1 MTELMEQT
9 FYELLGIEFDVS
21 SFEISRAYKE
31 NYQLYHEDSLAS
43 YSLFSREEREKI
55 LARLDEAYATLIDE
69 KKRSQYDQSL
79 IGCGILKEGMKSQ
92 DGRKTIG
99 LISDS
104 RGSPNNTILAI
115 RNELKAMVSSSTVIQ
130 DILTHDALQGKDLKR
145 IRETLGVSLET
156 LTEMTKIRIIF
167 LRAIEE
173 DQHEKAP
180 SRMFLKS
187 YVKVY
192 AQSIGLDGDFVASRY
207 LNKLSAEYEGHPI
220 RRRENQR

>member
-1 MTELMEQT
+1 MEQN

-31 NYQLYHEDSLAS
+31 NYQLYHEDSLVS

-69 KKRSQYDQSL
+69 KKRSRYDQSL
-79 IGCGILKEGMKSQ
+79 IECGILKEGMKSQ

-99 LISDS
+99 LISNS
-104 RGSPNNTILAI
+104 KVSTNSTILTI
-115 RNELKAMVSSSTVIQ
+115 KNELKAMVSSNPVIQ
-130 DILTHDALQGKDLKR
+130 EILTHDALWGKDLKR
-145 IRETLGVSLET
+145 IRDELGVSLEIIR
-156 LTEMTKIRIIF
+156 EMTKVRMIF

-173 DQHEKAP
+173 DEYEKAP

-207 LNKLSAEYEGHPI
+207 LNKISD
-220 RRRENQR
+220 

>member
-1 MTELMEQT
+1 MEQN

-31 NYQLYHEDSLAS
+31 NYQLYHEDSLVS

-69 KKRSQYDQSL
+69 KKRSRYDQSL
-79 IGCGILKEGMKSQ
+79 IECGILKEGMKSQ
-92 DGRKTIG
+92 DGRKTIS

-104 RGSPNNTILAI
+104 KVSTNSTILTI
-115 RNELKAMVSSSTVIQ
+115 KNELKAMVSSNPVIQ
-130 DILTHDALQGKDLKR
+130 EILTHDALWGKDLKR
-145 IRETLGVSLET
+145 IRDELGVSLEIIR
-156 LTEMTKIRIIF
+156 EMTKVRMIF

-173 DQHEKAP
+173 DEYEKAP

-207 LNKLSAEYEGHPI
+207 LNKISD
-220 RRRENQR
+220 

>member
-1 MTELMEQT
+1 MEQN
-9 FYELLGIEFDVS
+9 FYELLGIGFDVS

-31 NYQLYHEDSLAS
+31 NYQLYHEDSLVS

-69 KKRSQYDQSL
+69 KKRSRYDQSL
-79 IGCGILKEGMKSQ
+79 IESGILKEGMKSQ

-104 RGSPNNTILAI
+104 KVSTNNTILTI
-115 RNELKAMVSSSTVIQ
+115 RNELKAMVSSNPVIQ
-130 DILTHDALQGKDLKR
+130 EILTHDAFWGKDLKR
-145 IRETLGVSLET
+145 IRDELGVSLEIIR
-156 LTEMTKIRIIF
+156 EMTKVRMIF

-173 DQHEKAP
+173 DEYEKAH

-187 YVKVY
+187 YVKAY

-207 LNKLSAEYEGHPI
+207 LNKVSG
-220 RRRENQR
+220 

>member
-1 MTELMEQT
+1 MEQN

-31 NYQLYHEDSLAS
+31 NYQLYHEDSLVS

-69 KKRSQYDQSL
+69 KKRSGYDQSL
-79 IGCGILKEGMKSQ
+79 IECGILKEGMKSQ

-99 LISDS
+99 LLSDS
-104 RGSPNNTILAI
+104 KVSTNSTVLTIK
-115 RNELKAMVSSSTVIQ
+115 NELKAMVSSNPVIQ
-130 DILTHDALQGKDLKR
+130 EILTHDALWGKDLKR
-145 IRETLGVSLET
+145 IRDELGVSLEIIR
-156 LTEMTKIRIIF
+156 EMTKVRMTF

-173 DQHEKAP
+173 DEYEKAP

-207 LNKLSAEYEGHPI
+207 LNKIGG
-220 RRRENQR
+220 

>member
-1 MTELMEQT
+1 MEQN

-21 SFEISRAYKE
+21 SFEVSRAYKE
-31 NYQLYHEDSLAS
+31 NYQLYHEDSLVS

-69 KKRSQYDQSL
+69 KKRSGYDQSL
-79 IGCGILKEGMKSQ
+79 IECGILKEGMKSQ

-99 LISDS
+99 LLSDS
-104 RGSPNNTILAI
+104 KVSTNNTILAI
-115 RNELKAMVSSSTVIQ
+115 RNELKAMVSLNPVIQ
-130 DILTHDALQGKDLKR
+130 EILTHDALWGKDLKR
-145 IRETLGVSLET
+145 IRDELGVSLEIIR
-156 LTEMTKIRIIF
+156 EMTKVRMTF

-173 DQHEKAP
+173 DEYEKAP

-207 LNKLSAEYEGHPI
+207 LNKISD
-220 RRRENQR
+220 

>member
-1 MTELMEQT
+1 MEQN

-21 SFEISRAYKE
+21 SFEVSRAYKE
-31 NYQLYHEDSLAS
+31 NYQLYHEDSLVS

-69 KKRSQYDQSL
+69 KKRSGYDQSL
-79 IGCGILKEGMKSQ
+79 IECGILKEGMKSQ

-99 LISDS
+99 LLSDS
-104 RGSPNNTILAI
+104 KVSTNNTILAI
-115 RNELKAMVSSSTVIQ
+115 RNELKAMVSSNPVIQ
-130 DILTHDALQGKDLKR
+130 EILTHDALWGKDLKR
-145 IRETLGVSLET
+145 IRDELGVSLEIIR
-156 LTEMTKIRIIF
+156 EMTKVRMTF

-173 DQHEKAP
+173 DEYEKAP

-207 LNKLSAEYEGHPI
+207 LNKISD
-220 RRRENQR
+220 

>member
-1 MTELMEQT
+1 MKRLMEQN

-31 NYQLYHEDSLAS
+31 NYQLYHEDSLVS

-55 LARLDEAYATLIDE
+55 LSRLDEAYATLIDE
-69 KKRSQYDQSL
+69 KKRSRYDQSL
-79 IGCGILKEGMKSQ
+79 IECGVLKEGMKSQ

-99 LISDS
+99 LIADS
-104 RGSPNNTILAI
+104 KVSTNSTILTI
-115 RNELKAMVSSSTVIQ
+115 RNELKTMVSSNPVIQ
-130 DILTHDALQGKDLKR
+130 EILTHDALRGKDLKK
-145 IRETLGVSLET
+145 IRDELGVSLEIIR
-156 LTEMTKIRIIF
+156 EMTKIRMIF

-173 DQHEKAP
+173 DEYEKAP

-187 YVKVY
+187 YVKTY

-207 LNKLSAEYEGHPI
+207 LNKISD
-220 RRRENQR
+220 

>member
-1 MTELMEQT
+1 MKRLMEQN

-21 SFEISRAYKE
+21 SFEVSRAYKE
-31 NYQLYHEDSLAS
+31 NYQLYHEDSVVS

-69 KKRSQYDQSL
+69 KKRSGYDQSL
-79 IGCGILKEGMKSQ
+79 IECGILKEGMKSQ

-104 RGSPNNTILAI
+104 KVPTNNTILTI
-115 RNELKAMVSSSTVIQ
+115 RNELKAMVSSNPVIQ
-130 DILTHDALQGKDLKR
+130 EILTRDALWGKDLKR
-145 IRETLGVSLET
+145 IRDELGVSLEIIR
-156 LTEMTKIRIIF
+156 EMTKVRMTF

-173 DQHEKAP
+173 DEYEKAP

-192 AQSIGLDGDFVASRY
+192 AQSIGLDGDSVASRY
-207 LNKLSAEYEGHPI
+207 LNKISD
-220 RRRENQR
+220 

>member
-1 MTELMEQT
+1 MKRLMEQN

-31 NYQLYHEDSLAS
+31 NYQLYHEDSLVS

-69 KKRSQYDQSL
+69 KKRSRYDQSL
-79 IGCGILKEGMKSQ
+79 IECGILKEGMKSQ
-92 DGRKTIG
+92 EGRKTMG
-99 LISDS
+99 LISDAKVS
-104 RGSPNNTILAI
+104 TNSTILTI
-115 RNELKAMVSSSTVIQ
+115 KNELKAMVSLNPVIQ
-130 DILTHDALQGKDLKR
+130 EILTHDALWGKDLKR
-145 IRETLGVSLET
+145 IRDELGVSLEIIR
-156 LTEMTKIRIIF
+156 EMTKVRMIF

-173 DQHEKAP
+173 DEYEKAP

-187 YVKVY
+187 YVKAY

-207 LNKLSAEYEGHPI
+207 LNKIGE
-220 RRRENQR
+220 

>member
-1 MTELMEQT
+1 MEQN

-31 NYQLYHEDSLAS
+31 NYQLYHEDSLVS

-69 KKRSQYDQSL
+69 KKRSRYDQSL
-79 IGCGILKEGMKSQ
+79 IECGILKEGMKSQ
-92 DGRKTIG
+92 DGRKTIS

-104 RGSPNNTILAI
+104 KVSTNSTILTI
-115 RNELKAMVSSSTVIQ
+115 KNELKVMVSSNPVIQ
-130 DILTHDALQGKDLKR
+130 EILTHDALWGKDLKR
-145 IRETLGVSLET
+145 IRDELGVSLEIIR
-156 LTEMTKIRIIF
+156 EMTKVRMIF

-173 DQHEKAP
+173 DEYEKAP

-207 LNKLSAEYEGHPI
+207 LNKISD
-220 RRRENQR
+220 

>member
-1 MTELMEQT
+1 MEQN
-9 FYELLGIEFDVS
+9 FYELLGIEFEVS

-31 NYQLYHEDSLAS
+31 NYQLYHEDSLVS

-69 KKRSQYDQSL
+69 KKRSGYDQSL
-79 IGCGILKEGMKSQ
+79 IECGILKEGMKSQ

-99 LISDS
+99 LLSDS
-104 RGSPNNTILAI
+104 KVSTNNTILAI
-115 RNELKAMVSSSTVIQ
+115 RNELKAMVSSNPVIQ
-130 DILTHDALQGKDLKR
+130 EILTHDALWGKDLKR
-145 IRETLGVSLET
+145 IRDELGVSLEIIR
-156 LTEMTKIRIIF
+156 EMTKVRMTF

-173 DQHEKAP
+173 DEYEKAP

-207 LNKLSAEYEGHPI
+207 LNKISD
-220 RRRENQR
+220 

>member
-1 MTELMEQT
+1 MKRLMEQN

-31 NYQLYHEDSLAS
+31 NYQLYHEDSLVS

-69 KKRSQYDQSL
+69 KKRSGYDQSL
-79 IGCGILKEGMKSQ
+79 IECGILKEGMKSQ

-104 RGSPNNTILAI
+104 KVSTNNTILAI
-115 RNELKAMVSSSTVIQ
+115 RNELKAMVSSNPVIQ
-130 DILTHDALQGKDLKR
+130 EILTHDALWGKDLKR
-145 IRETLGVSLET
+145 IRDELGVSLEIIR
-156 LTEMTKIRIIF
+156 EMTKVRMTF

-173 DQHEKAP
+173 DEYEKVP

-207 LNKLSAEYEGHPI
+207 LNKISD
-220 RRRENQR
+220 